1 MGNNELLLAISDMMD
16 QKLESINVRMD
27 TMEDR
32 LSARIDALDA
42 KVDAL
47 DTRLSGRIDALDAK
61 VDALDAKVD
70 ALDAKIDAVEERL
83 SGDIIALDAKMA
95 ALDERLSANI
105 RDVKITME
113 NVLIPRIKHMEQCYL
128 DTSKRYINE
137 TGRIDG
143 LVADVQVIKSVVLNH
158 SEQLQKIS

>member
-16 QKLESINVRMD
+16 QKLDCLNVRMD
-27 TMEDR
+27 TMENR
-32 LSARIDALDA
+32 LSARIDAVDA
-42 KVDAL
+42 KVD
-47 DTRLSGRIDALDAK
+47 
-61 VDALDAKVD
+61 
-70 ALDAKIDAVEERL
+70 
-83 SGDIIALDAKMA
+83 

-105 RDVKITME
+105 RDINITME
-113 NVLIPRIKHMEQCYL
+113 NNLIPRIKHMEQCYL

-143 LVADVQVIKSVVLNH
+143 LVTDVQVIKSVVLNH